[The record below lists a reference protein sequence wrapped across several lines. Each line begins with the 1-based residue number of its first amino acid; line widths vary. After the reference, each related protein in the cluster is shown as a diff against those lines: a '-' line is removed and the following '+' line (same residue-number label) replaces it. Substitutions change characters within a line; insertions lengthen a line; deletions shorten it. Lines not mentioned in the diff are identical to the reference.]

1 MDINSV
7 IILIFLLHF
16 FNNLYIIIVSSSRL
30 DSSYLLSVS
39 GFFDF
44 IFDSILLSLLDKITA
59 FSALITLALN
69 KSLVDEGE
77 PLIYII
83 RLNKTKSCN
92 KSSDIIGDKIIIHF
106 KSSSS
111 KYLALK
117 GNIK

>member
-1 MDINSV
+1 M
-7 IILIFLLHF
+7 
-16 FNNLYIIIVSSSRL
+16 
-30 DSSYLLSVS
+30 
-39 GFFDF
+39 
-44 IFDSILLSLLDKITA
+44 
-59 FSALITLALN
+59 ITLALN

-111 KYLALK
+111 KYLALN
-117 GNIK
+117 GNIKWSNAWWNPHIIIWLEISSLCSIDSWHKFSEFFFIFFLSLYI